1 MQGNLC
7 SFSAFRAYN
16 VQKKGFPRA
25 REGEFRVIFFGKEA
39 STKVPQTASHRLVD
53 MT

>member
-25 REGEFRVIFFGKEA
+25 REGEFRVIFFLEKRPPL
-39 STKVPQTASHRLVD
+39 KFPKLPVIVW
-53 MT
+53 